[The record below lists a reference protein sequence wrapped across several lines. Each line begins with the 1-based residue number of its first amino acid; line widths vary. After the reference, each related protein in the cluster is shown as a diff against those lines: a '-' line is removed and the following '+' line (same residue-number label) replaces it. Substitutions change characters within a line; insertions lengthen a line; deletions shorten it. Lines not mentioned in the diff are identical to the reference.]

1 MVSLIAKPSKS
12 CKSAPDQQT
21 HHRWPLTD
29 NRRGCSAETPQR
41 SMPPRCLTR
50 LARLEPSV
58 LPFRL
63 LPCSG
68 RSAWSFPT
76 SQEVGRKSHSEGLK
90 AAVPLTQLNRIWFP
104 AFRAAPHAVRAAL
117 KAAHNRERRF
127 RCHATESDWRKL

>member
-1 MVSLIAKPSKS
+1 MVSLIAKPLKS
-12 CKSAPDQQT
+12 YKSAHDQQT

-29 NRRGCSAETPQR
+29 NRRGCSTETPQR
-41 SMPPRCLTR
+41 STLPRCLTR

-76 SQEVGRKSHSEGLK
+76 SQEVGRKSHSE
-90 AAVPLTQLNRIWFP
+90 
-104 AFRAAPHAVRAAL
+104 AVRAADRL
-117 KAAHNRERRF
+117 RVLLTLNRVSPAFSASPLFERQRNAASQIAGELG
-127 RCHATESDWRKL
+127 CHAIGSS